1 MDAKEFQEVFGRLS
15 APALLKTG
23 EGWLTNPA
31 AQALGLTQAEL
42 DQLEQGED
50 GALLWLARQFYHVS
64 AGRLEGGTLVLLQP
78 DVFLASAALNLSS
91 QLRDRLT
98 IAFSAVTDLSKSDA
112 LRHDLRARERLA
124 ALNQELYR
132 IFRMVT
138 QLERC
143 AAASPLDSRMSQ
155 VDMGPWFDHLSG
167 EVQLLCQAAKVE
179 FTAERD
185 TRSPTLSANRRQLD
199 YMILSLISNAM
210 KSLPETGGWIRFSM
224 KEQADQVILTLA
236 DNAGGFSPDYLTH
249 PLWTDPLRLLRR
261 RGLGLGLPLVQRIT
275 ADHDGTLMVFPSDK
289 GTRVVISLPVSR
301 EAGFFSQPEPR
312 IEDAPGFSMAK
323 ILLSDALPS
332 SMYFPNPY
340 GDDE

>member
-1 MDAKEFQEVFGRLS
+1 MDAKQFQEIFGRLDV
-15 APALLKTG
+15 PALLKTD

-31 AQALGLTQAEL
+31 AQVLGLTQAEL
-42 DQLEQGED
+42 YQLEQGGD
-50 GALLWLARQFYHVS
+50 GASLWLARQFYHVS
-64 AGRLEGGTLVLLQP
+64 AGRVEGGTLILLQA

-98 IAFSAVTDLSKSDA
+98 IAFSAATDLSRSDA

-143 AAASPLDSRMSQ
+143 AAANPLDSRMSQ
-155 VDMGPWFDHLSG
+155 VDMGQWFDHLAG

-199 YMILSLISNAM
+199 YMVLSLISNAM

-224 KEQADQVILTLA
+224 KEQADQVILTVA

-261 RGLGLGLPLVQRIT
+261 RGLGLGLPLVQRIA
-275 ADHDGTLMVFPSDK
+275 ADHDGTLMVFPSEK
-289 GTRVVISLPVSR
+289 GTRVAISLPVSR
-301 EAGFFSQPEPR
+301 EAGLFSQPEPR
-312 IEDAPGFSMAK
+312 IEDAPGFSIAK
-323 ILLSDALPS
+323 ILLSDALPA

>member
-1 MDAKEFQEVFGRLS
+1 MDAKEFQEIFGHLS
-15 APALLKTG
+15 APALLKTD

-42 DQLEQGED
+42 DQLEQGGD
-50 GALLWLARQFYHVS
+50 GASLWLARQFFHVS
-64 AGRLEGGTLVLLQP
+64 TGRLEGGTLFLLQP

-98 IAFSAVTDLSKSDA
+98 IAFSAATNLSRSDA
-112 LRHDLRARERLA
+112 LRHDLRARENLA
-124 ALNQELYR
+124 ALNRELYR
-132 IFRMVT
+132 TFRMVT
-138 QLERC
+138 QLERYT
-143 AAASPLDSRMSQ
+143 AANPLDSRMIQ
-155 VDMGPWFDHLSG
+155 LDMGEWFDRLSG
-167 EVQLLCQAAKVE
+167 EVKLLCQSAKVE

-185 TRSPTLSANRRQLD
+185 PHSPTLSANRRQLD

-224 KEQADQVILTLA
+224 KEQAGQVILTVA

-249 PLWTDPLRLLRR
+249 PLWTAPQRALLR
-261 RGLGLGLPLVQRIT
+261 RGLGLGLPLAQRIA
-275 ADHDGTLMVFPSDK
+275 ADHDGTLMVFPSEK
-289 GTRVVISLPVSR
+289 GTRVAISLPVGRS
-301 EAGFFSQPEPR
+301 EVIFSQPEPR
-312 IEDAPGFSMAK
+312 IEDAPGFSAAK
-323 ILLSDALPS
+323 ILLSDALPA